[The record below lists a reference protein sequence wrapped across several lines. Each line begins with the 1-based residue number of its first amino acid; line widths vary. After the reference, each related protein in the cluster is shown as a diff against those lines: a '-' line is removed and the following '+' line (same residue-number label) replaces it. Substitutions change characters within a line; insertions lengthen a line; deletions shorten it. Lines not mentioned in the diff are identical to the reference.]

1 MKVIFLDIDG
11 VVNFTYSRS
20 RCQGYT
26 GIDDDKL
33 ERLKQIVDATE
44 SKIVLSSTWRLG
56 YNKDGHHLKAFGDY
70 LKKKF
75 KKHQLEVYD
84 VTPDFDKHGW
94 LRGEEILDWL
104 VRHPDVDRYLILDD
118 EEYDFYQIGHE
129 ITDFWIQ
136 TDYYSR
142 QGGLQQ
148 EHVEQAIK
156 ILNGENHK

>member
-11 VVNFTYSRS
+11 CVNNSCSKS
-20 RCQGYT
+20 RCEGYT

-33 ERLKQIVDATE
+33 ERLKQIVDATG

-70 LKKKF
+70 LKRKF

-84 VTPDFDKHGW
+84 VTPDFGKRGW

-104 VRHPDVDRYLILDD
+104 VKHPDVDRYLILDD
-118 EEYDFYQIGHE
+118 EEYDFYRIGHE
-129 ITDFWIQ
+129 ITDYWIQ
-136 TDYYSR
+136 TEYYSDL
-142 QGGLQQ
+142 GGLQD
-148 EHVEQAIK
+148 EHVKKAIEM
-156 ILNGENHK
+156 LNGDEK